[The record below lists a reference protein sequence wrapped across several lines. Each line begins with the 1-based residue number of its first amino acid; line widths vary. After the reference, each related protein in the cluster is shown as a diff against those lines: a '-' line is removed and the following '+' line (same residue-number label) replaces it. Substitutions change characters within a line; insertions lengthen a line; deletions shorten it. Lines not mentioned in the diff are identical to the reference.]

1 MTGTSK
7 REICRPGQ
15 RVTGVDEVNGVGGVD
30 HLWLAFSKD
39 KYIYIYISNSGQT
52 PAKGRTSRGTGG
64 KMVVFAEMIAH
75 ISSG

>member
-39 KYIYIYISNSGQT
+39 KYIYIYQT
-52 PAKGRTSRGTGG
+52 LGKLRRKVEHHGEQVAKWLFSL
-64 KMVVFAEMIAH
+64 K
-75 ISSG
+75 